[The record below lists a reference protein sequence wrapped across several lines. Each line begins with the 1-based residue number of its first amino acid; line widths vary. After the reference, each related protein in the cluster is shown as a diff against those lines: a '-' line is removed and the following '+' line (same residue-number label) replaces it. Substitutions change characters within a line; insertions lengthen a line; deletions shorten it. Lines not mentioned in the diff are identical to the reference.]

1 MTKCTLSQKSEPSW
15 NLEPK
20 EPPYTGLWKKKH
32 RAKIKGY
39 LRMSQQMSSK
49 HVFSPTKHL
58 RIAKFSNEP
67 ELGPRPFFFYAN
79 NSETLMFCICE
90 ERWISNAL
98 MCVARQNVDL
108 DFLPIFVLCLLFYV
122 FYMCCFSYQ
131 ISKAILS
138 PGPLMGFPPYIC

>member
-58 RIAKFSNEP
+58 GIAKFSNEP
-67 ELGPRPFFFYAN
+67 ELGP
-79 NSETLMFCICE
+79 S
-90 ERWISNAL
+90 AL
-98 MCVARQNVDL
+98 FLLRKQFGDPNVDLQRTYVCVARQNVDL
-108 DFLPIFVLCLLFYV
+108 EFLPIFVLCLLFCV

-131 ISKAILS
+131 NSKAILS